1 MARRKPRTQ
10 AAARARQN
18 TLAQRAVAAATRRFT
33 RFDGIVSIHWG
44 ARYKRGRRTSQPCVV
59 VFVTAKRR
67 ATLLDANHL
76 LPPSIAV
83 RVRNQTRHIPIDVQG
98 VGGAGTRHVSR
109 LEMGLNARV
118 NLDTQSSTPN
128 GTLSALLTSLDHR
141 RAVLSGHVALTTGRS
156 VWASGPDGQQVSLGR
171 VDKVINDS
179 TMDVAWTSDPAPESD
194 ALGLAI
200 DTARDPDESDVNT
213 EVLVLVPWDFR
224 GVPAFVVGVNAGA
237 VFVSGGVDVTMTGLT
252 ALTGGITN
260 PGDSG
265 APVVD
270 SNRELIGFVL
280 GIQGGRTFIVPARR
294 AFDALENS

>member
-1 MARRKPRTQ
+1 MTPRKPGTH

-18 TLAQRAVAAATRRFT
+18 TLARRAVAAATKRFT
-33 RFDGIVSIHWG
+33 GAGIVSIHWG
-44 ARYKRGRRTSQPCVV
+44 ARYRRGRRTSQPCVV
-59 VFVTAKRR
+59 VFVTAKRP
-67 ATLLDANHL
+67 ATQLNASRL

-83 RVRNQTRHIPIDVQG
+83 RFRNKTRHIPIDVQA

-109 LEMGLNARV
+109 LEAGLDARV
-118 NLDTQSSTPN
+118 NLDTPSSAPN
-128 GTLSALLTSLDHR
+128 GTLSALLTSLDRR
-141 RAVLSGHVALTTGRS
+141 RAVLSGHVAQTTGRS
-156 VWASGPDGQQVSLGR
+156 VWGTGPDGQPISLGR

-194 ALGLAI
+194 ALGFAI
-200 DTARDPDESDVNT
+200 ATARDPEESDVNT

-224 GVPAFVVGVNAGA
+224 GIPAFIVGVNAQA
-237 VFVSGGVDVTMTGLT
+237 VFVSGGADVTMTGLT